1 MAKASAVRL
10 SREDVI
16 HLVGELD
23 DATLAA
29 ITATGASAAEIERA
43 AKRASGEGEG
53 VAKRP
58 LGPRIEAVIDIL
70 TACPTFPKTEPER
83 EG

>member
-1 MAKASAVRL
+1 MAKASQL

-29 ITATGASAAEIERA
+29 IVATGASAAEVERA
-43 AKRASGEGEG
+43 VKRASGEGEG

-58 LGPRIEAVIDIL
+58 LGPRTEAVIDL
-70 TACPTFPKTEPER
+70 LAACPTFQKLEPER